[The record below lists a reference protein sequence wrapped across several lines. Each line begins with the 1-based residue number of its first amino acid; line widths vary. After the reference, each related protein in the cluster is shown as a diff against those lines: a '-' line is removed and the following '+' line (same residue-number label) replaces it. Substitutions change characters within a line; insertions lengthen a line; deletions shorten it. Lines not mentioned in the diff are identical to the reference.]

1 MGCDYTL
8 CERIYACSE
17 EPSPESSEDFYIPY
31 SPIISITATP
41 TVTVLVPS
49 QRQG

>member
-17 EPSPESSEDFYIPY
+17 ESFAGKQRRLQY
-31 SPIISITATP
+31 SLFSIISITATP